1 MTPRDLT
8 FTPAVEL
15 GRLYRRR
22 IVSPLEVMQAFL
34 DRIDAVNPRVNAV
47 VTLARE
53 SALEEARKATA
64 RLKSSASDAVKPPCF
79 RRRQRSS
86 GSARGANTF
95 PPLFAV
101 ARDTG

>member
-1 MTPRDLT
+1 MTDKGWSSHMKPRDLT
-8 FTPAVEL
+8 FTPAIEL

-34 DRIDAVNPRVNAV
+34 ARIDAVNPRVNAV

-64 RLKSSASDAVKPPCF
+64 RLK
-79 RRRQRSS
+79 
-86 GSARGANTF
+86 RGVTL
-95 PPLFAV
+95 PPLFGIPAPIKDV
-101 ARDTG
+101 TPRPGAR